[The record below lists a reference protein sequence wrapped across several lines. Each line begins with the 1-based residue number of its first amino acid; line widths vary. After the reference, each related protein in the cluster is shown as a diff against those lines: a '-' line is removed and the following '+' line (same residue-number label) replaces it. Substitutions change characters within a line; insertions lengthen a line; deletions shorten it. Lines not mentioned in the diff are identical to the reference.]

1 MNSDGSRGKL
11 ISQTFIEDGQDGKTP
26 SIEQQPVKDEK
37 EIKLVLLSLLKTVMV
52 KKSVAK
58 LL

>member
-1 MNSDGSRGKL
+1 MA
-11 ISQTFIEDGQDGKTP
+11 KT
-26 SIEQQPVKDEK
+26 VKHQALNNNQLKMKK